1 MFGKAPRPLGRWLRR
16 TNAHLVVAGVDRP
29 HVSQAVPIEA
39 ATPRR
44 GHGEE
49 TGARGGAMRSHC
61 DLDIAVM
68 AGHEVGGGVE
78 VLLQLGEAVLALL
91 VPVE

>member
-1 MFGKAPRPLGRWLRR
+1 
-16 TNAHLVVAGVDRP
+16 
-29 HVSQAVPIEA
+29 
-39 ATPRR
+39 
-44 GHGEE
+44 
-49 TGARGGAMRSHC
+49 MRSHC